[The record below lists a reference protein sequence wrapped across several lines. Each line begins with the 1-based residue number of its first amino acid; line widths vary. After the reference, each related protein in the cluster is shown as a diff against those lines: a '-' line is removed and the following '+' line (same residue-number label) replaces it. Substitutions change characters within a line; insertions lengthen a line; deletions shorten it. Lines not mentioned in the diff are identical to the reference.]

1 MSFLVRLWRGEV
13 SLQTTYWIF
22 GALVVFMF
30 EVFEM
35 AAGSQMAAGSGEETG
50 HTIAYYISTVYYLFI
65 GIAILRSSF
74 RTKTGSRM
82 FVTFAQM
89 TAFGLLGTVVW
100 RIFAGALFG

>member
-1 MSFLVRLWRGEV
+1 MSFLIRLWRGEV

-35 AAGSQMAAGSGEETG
+35 AAGAAGAGAEEG
-50 HTIAYYISTVYYLFI
+50 HSIAYYVSTGYYLFI

-74 RTKTGSRM
+74 RATTGSRL
-82 FVTFAQM
+82 FVVFTQL

-100 RIFAGALFG
+100 RLFAGALFG